1 MTDIKQYLPYCV
13 FQETTIKSV
22 DENEFTNGKYRV
34 NSLTYNL
41 IHKYAYDDDNEDYT
55 IIPHMRKL
63 SSLTEDEA
71 RELVVLHYG
80 ESYREELTKEHYCKD
95 ELRKPQLEFVS
106 IVGYMVHYRAWGRS
120 NEFGLLTKY
129 NFEQFHYLTSIG
141 IAWWATEDMWESGA
155 LIESNQEQK

>member
-1 MTDIKQYLPYCV
+1 MTDIKQYLPYC
-13 FQETTIKSV
+13 FGRKANYINPDGLKQEVVILGIVGESK
-22 DENEFTNGKYRV
+22 D
-34 NSLTYNL
+34 
-41 IHKYAYDDDNEDYT
+41 HT

-120 NEFGLLTKY
+120 NEFSLLTKY
-129 NFEQFHYLTSIG
+129 NFEQFHYLTTIG

-155 LIESNQEQK
+155 LIEIKNKK